1 MDEIYDEIVTA
12 AALLQESISHAAT
25 LAVFDKPFSPE
36 DLSTIL
42 SNVQRFLVALEPV
55 TLPPAK
61 SEDNS
66 FTVVEEV
73 VIT

>member
-1 MDEIYDEIVTA
+1 MDEIYDEIVSA

-25 LAVFDKPFSPE
+25 LAVFDKPFPPE
-36 DLSTIL
+36 DITTIL

-55 TLPPAK
+55 TLQTAK
-61 SEDNS
+61 IADNS

-73 VIT
+73 GNT